1 MRTGH
6 VLSHSLPDKRRGLL
20 DYFIKFAFKQH
31 KQENMKINANALG
44 TRTIEVTEVQL
55 QIIRRY
61 SLLDRIANSAG
72 IIDEDSLNKLRLTV
86 RSLIASQTMASKELL
101 ELCLVLYHEDMK
113 ALGLCNLAKCYNEWL
128 VSQEKEESGD
138 AE

>member
-1 MRTGH
+1 
-6 VLSHSLPDKRRGLL
+6 
-20 DYFIKFAFKQH
+20 
-31 KQENMKINANALG
+31 MKINANASG

-55 QIIRRY
+55 QIIRKY

-86 RSLIASQTMASKELL
+86 RSLIASQTMASNELL

-113 ALGLCNLAKCYNEWL
+113 ALGLNNLIKCYNEWL
-128 VSQEKEESGD
+128 VSQENEKAED

>member
-1 MRTGH
+1 MTASVKYALRPTNERTNIT
-6 VLSHSLPDKRRGLL
+6 D
-20 DYFIKFAFKQH
+20 
-31 KQENMKINANALG
+31 MKINANASG
-44 TRTIEVTEVQL
+44 TRTIEITETQL
-55 QIIRRY
+55 QIIDKY

-113 ALGLCNLAKCYNEWL
+113 AIGLNNLVKCYKRWLADQL
-128 VSQEKEESGD
+128 VSKSSTEEGD
-138 AE
+138 E

>member
-1 MRTGH
+1 MR
-6 VLSHSLPDKRRGLL
+6 KRVTASVKYALRPINERTNIT
-20 DYFIKFAFKQH
+20 D
-31 KQENMKINANALG
+31 MKINANASG
-44 TRTIEVTEVQL
+44 TRTIEITETQL
-55 QIIRRY
+55 QIIDKY

-113 ALGLCNLAKCYNEWL
+113 AIGLNNLVKCYKRWLADQL
-128 VSQEKEESGD
+128 VSESSTEEGD
-138 AE
+138 E